1 MFTLFDF
8 CASLAALLAS
18 VALLAY
24 SYPNRCI
31 GTVDR
36 PDLPGPRGL
45 PLIGNLLLVFQNR
58 NGMLKFLDNM
68 EATYGPLFTF
78 TLPSLGRNI
87 VINRPEWL
95 EHMRKGDTTIYAKGK
110 VVRDVFSQ
118 FAGTTTP
125 ISTDGSAWKDARRL
139 VQPIFA
145 AKAVNTHASKAMCE
159 IVPTVRTLLRA
170 ACRQNVAVDWKD
182 LSGRLA
188 LGIFCKMAFDVSTD
202 MLTTEL
208 SCLKL
213 TNVLSDTLTTL
224 GVITADRLFNPAW
237 RITERFDGTR
247 SRFDAAKA
255 RLSAIVDDLIR
266 DRSHPGGFDA
276 EESTD
281 YLTALLASTAE
292 QDLSSTRDTLMTLF
306 FAGRDSTQNVILWA
320 LYELTRSPGWISLM
334 REEVASRPPKGAE
347 GIITF
352 GELQAPHVQNYPIH
366 LAVFFETLRLWPGLP
381 KNARLATEDDVLPAI
396 PEKGLPAVRVNKGDF
411 LLWSDMAMMRNED
424 VWGPDAKEFNPRR
437 HLGED
442 GRFVKPDT
450 PRFHSFGSGP
460 RACPAMQLMTYEFTA
475 IFAGL
480 LCDFDFIPVHP
491 GVRKSI
497 DALAPF
503 MDGPFMVEVHD
514 KVVQ

>member
-1 MFTLFDF
+1 MISLLDLSA
-8 CASLAALLAS
+8 CLAALLAV

-24 SYPNRCI
+24 NYPNRCI

-45 PLIGNLLLVFQNR
+45 PLLGNMLLVFQNR
-58 NGMLKFLDNM
+58 NGMLRFLDNM

-78 TLPSLGRNI
+78 TLPNWGRNI

-95 EHMRKGDTTIYAKGK
+95 EHMRKGDTTIYAKGE

-118 FAGTTTP
+118 FPGSTTP
-125 ISTDGSAWKDARRL
+125 ISTDGPAWKYARRIM
-139 VQPIFA
+139 QPIFG

-159 IVPTVRTLLRA
+159 IVPTVRSLLRTA
-170 ACRQNVAVDWKD
+170 SLQNVAIDWKD

-188 LGIFCKMAFDVSTD
+188 LSIFCKMAFDMPTD

-208 SCLKL
+208 SCLKQ
-213 TNVLSDTLTTL
+213 TNVLSDTLSTL
-224 GVITADRLFNPAW
+224 SVITADRLFNPAW
-237 RITERFDGTR
+237 RLTERFDGTR
-247 SRFDAAKA
+247 NRFNAAKA

-266 DRSHPGGFDA
+266 DHSSSGGFNA

-281 YLTALLASTAE
+281 YLTALLASTGE

-306 FAGRDSTQNVILWA
+306 FAGRDSTQNAILWA
-320 LYELTRSPGWISLM
+320 LYELTRSPGWITLM
-334 REEVASRPPKGAE
+334 REELASRPPKGAD
-347 GIITF
+347 GIMTF
-352 GELQAPHVQNYPIH
+352 GELQNYPVH

-381 KNARLATEDDVLPAI
+381 KNARVATEDDVLPAI
-396 PEKGLPAVRVNKGDF
+396 PEKGLPAVKVNKGDF

-424 VWGPDAKEFNPRR
+424 IWGPDAKEFNPRR
-437 HLGED
+437 HLSDD
-442 GRFVKPDT
+442 GHFLKPDT

-460 RACPAMQLMTYEFTA
+460 RACPAMQLSTYEFTA

-480 LCDFDFIPVHP
+480 ICDFDFIPVHP
-491 GVRKSI
+491 G
-497 DALAPF
+497 
-503 MDGPFMVEVHD
+503 
-514 KVVQ
+514 